1 MYSLRFFFLL
11 PFFAFFVP
19 VYISQK
25 ATDSQKKQFITV
37 LNSKRSNAINIGLT
51 VLPQPET
58 IKQAVLHMDSLVLT
72 KENVEVKR
80 KQEDGLVN
88 TQVQDVFFSAKIRL
102 VLIKLPGKLH
112 RINCE
117 FGYFPKKINIS
128 QRFVCEME
136 PDLLMDFIMT
146 ICYNNI
152 LASKFI
158 KT

>member
-1 MYSLRFFFLL
+1 MQPKTQYFCFRVFIGFCFCLFFIPSLHFLY
-11 PFFAFFVP
+11 P

-88 TQVQDVFFSAKIRL
+88 TQVQDVFLGKNPFGFDKIARK
-102 VLIKLPGKLH
+102 VTQNKL
-112 RINCE
+112 
-117 FGYFPKKINIS
+117 
-128 QRFVCEME
+128 
-136 PDLLMDFIMT
+136 
-146 ICYNNI
+146 
-152 LASKFI
+152 
-158 KT
+158 